1 MERLI
6 DIIVSC
12 SNRKKFPVKRGLSLR
27 QIALHDLTR
36 RANCWLSNLKN
47 VAVPEHAVEELYA
60 GDHWSMVRAMG
71 SQSVNRRI
79 RARVWVCSA
88 GYGLVPYGASL
99 KSYRATFALGHPDSV
114 SRTTSRKECSVEN
127 QRWWDILASSWSGP
141 VPGEPRR
148 LSDIPSVYGKSPMLV
163 ALSSDYLTAIEKD
176 LNQLT
181 RDSYYRD
188 HLHVISC
195 GSRNPDRLLIP
206 NLLPCD
212 VRMQAGVGG
221 ARVSLNARIAVY
233 VFRHLRTGEESRRI
247 LSEVCREIGTK
258 RRPQIKR
265 TTITDND
272 VKSFIRAEVRKN
284 PRLSRTR
291 LLHLLRKRR
300 FACEQSRF
308 ARLYR
313 VAVLWPQRRH
323 YA

>member
-12 SNRKKFPVKRGLSLR
+12 SNRKKFPVKPGLSLR

-36 RANCWLSNLKN
+36 RAICWLSNLKR
-47 VAVPEHAVEELYA
+47 VVVPEHPVEELYA

-88 GYGLVPYGASL
+88 GYGLVPYEAYL

-114 SRTTSRKECSVEN
+114 SRAKSRKECSVEN
-127 QRWWDILASSWSGP
+127 QRWWDILASSWGGP

-148 LSDIPSVYGKSPMLV
+148 VSDIPCVYGKSPMLV

-176 LNQLT
+176 LNQLVC
-181 RDSYYRD
+181 DSYYRA

-195 GSRNPDRLLIP
+195 GSRNPGTLLTP

-212 VRMQAGVGG
+212 ASMQAGVGG

-233 VFRHLRTGEESRRI
+233 VFRHLRTGEESRRV
-247 LSEVCREIGTK
+247 LSEVCKEIDRK
-258 RRPQIKR
+258 QRPQIKR
-265 TTITDND
+265 RTITDND
-272 VKSFIRAEVRKN
+272 VTSFIRAEVRKN
-284 PRLSRTR
+284 AKLSRTT
-291 LLHLLRKRR
+291 LLNLLRKKR

-313 VAVLWPQRRH
+313 VAVLWPQRSH